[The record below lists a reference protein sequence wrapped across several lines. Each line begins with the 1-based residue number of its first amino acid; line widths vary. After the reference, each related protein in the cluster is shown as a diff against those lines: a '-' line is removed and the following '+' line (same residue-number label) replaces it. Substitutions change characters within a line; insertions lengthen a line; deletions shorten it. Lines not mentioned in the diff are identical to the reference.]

1 MPGQTVLSAT
11 PNPTYILPYG
21 ASSTTGTGGGGTY
34 QLSATQTA
42 ALGSSGSPVTIFAFS
57 SFYYSAAT
65 SGNPAGGV
73 ATARS
78 TGTFGDVFPDFG
90 GASLTLTGSAKTG
103 WGGALGNIAT
113 LWGVLPSQAGGAPST
128 SDLASICTKTTD
140 IQTYAAAQT
149 TAGNPI
155 KVNSLYRLNDLG
167 IFGDSGNAT
176 ITGYITNSSGTNA
189 TLNVVSTPYGSLA
202 LATGTETADLTGNG
216 LPVASPVTIP
226 LTTSAASTYAISPNT
241 TTAVGSSGSPVTFA
255 VGAFKPALPV
265 QANTLKGY
273 IDTTGRRLD
282 LACDLA
288 RRWDDA

>member
-1 MPGQTVLSAT
+1 M
-11 PNPTYILPYG
+11 
-21 ASSTTGTGGGGTY
+21 
-34 QLSATQTA
+34 
-42 ALGSSGSPVTIFAFS
+42 
-57 SFYYSAAT
+57 
-65 SGNPAGGV
+65 
-73 ATARS
+73 
-78 TGTFGDVFPDFG
+78 
-90 GASLTLTGSAKTG
+90 TGSAKVG

-140 IQTYAAAQT
+140 IQTYAAGRKGIA
-149 TAGNPI
+149 

-226 LTTSAASTYAISPNT
+226 LTTSAAVTYVISPNT
-241 TTAVGSSGSPVTFA
+241 TAAVGSSGSPVTFA

-273 IDTTGRRLD
+273 IDTTGGVSTLHVTSLD
-282 LACDLA
+282 DGTTHSGFASLTGTLGRASPLGLTMAAAALAT
-288 RRWDDA
+288 RSP